1 MLNIDGF
8 LNRLEQLM
16 DTHQLN
22 AATFAKK
29 IDVQRSSVSHIL
41 SRRNKPSLDFILKI
55 QSQFED
61 VDFEWL
67 LLGPPLSKTPPNP
80 KFIAHDS
87 KKSITNSIES
97 QSHENDSEV
106 AQIIQTYKDGSFRI
120 FLPKT

>member
-29 IDVQRSSVSHIL
+29 IDVQRSSVSHII
-41 SRRNKPSLDFILKI
+41 SRRNKPSLDFILKV

-67 LLGPPLSKTPPNP
+67 LLGLPQSKISPNS
-80 KFIAHDS
+80 KLIDDDS
-87 KKSITNSIES
+87 EKLITDNIKS
-97 QSHENDSEV
+97 QLHENDLDV
-106 AQIIQTYKDGSFRI
+106 IQIIQTYKDGSFRI
-120 FLPKT
+120 FFPKT